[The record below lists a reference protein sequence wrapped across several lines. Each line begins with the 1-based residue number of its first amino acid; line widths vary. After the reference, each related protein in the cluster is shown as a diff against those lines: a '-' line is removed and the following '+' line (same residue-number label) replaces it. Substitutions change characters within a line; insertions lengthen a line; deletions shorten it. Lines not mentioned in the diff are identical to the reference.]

1 MGINLHVYHT
11 LINYFTET
19 FSSLA
24 TITSVANIKT
34 FFFSEAEEALLIN
47 FSEDCKYL
55 PPLFRLSGLFHFL
68 KTTRQDTQSCNA
80 LPHHPAVLH
89 LKACLK
95 PKNLC
100 PLFSSWCGS
109 WVTKALRKNAQ
120 LCHCSIAL
128 LCFAFSLHFHCVY
141 EFRVVQL
148 INLHG
153 SFSEFKPLFG
163 YELKEK
169 KPLSY
174 CWNSKMMIGLRLSL
188 PRWRV
193 FSNKVS
199 ETSM

>member
-1 MGINLHVYHT
+1 MCHLFLGSLVCFISLKQPDKTQNHVMLCHT
-11 LINYFTET
+11 IQLYCI
-19 FSSLA
+19 
-24 TITSVANIKT
+24 
-34 FFFSEAEEALLIN
+34 
-47 FSEDCKYL
+47 C
-55 PPLFRLSGLFHFL
+55 
-68 KTTRQDTQSCNA
+68 
-80 LPHHPAVLH
+80 
-89 LKACLK
+89 KACLK

-120 LCHCSIAL
+120 LCHCFIAL

-141 EFRVVQL
+141 KFKVVQL
-148 INLHG
+148 RNLHG
-153 SFSEFKPLFG
+153 FSSEFKPLFG

-169 KPLSY
+169 KPLNY

-199 ETSM
+199 LAMSERTSM